1 MRVGWRGKA
10 VELKEWMAAERPV
23 QAERTAMVGGRAW
36 VALLL
41 ALSLAWASAGCSS
54 ADAVKAATEVHA
66 YLPVVS
72 GLAQD
77 AMAIAAGL
85 DPQNVQLIQQVSL
98 KVQGDLAE
106 LESLSGAY
114 VANPTA
120 DGWTRVLAVV
130 DQMVND
136 SDNGLLSALAIKD
149 PKSQMEAK
157 VALSALD
164 AAIHV
169 LDGYLASAK
178 TPAQVQASAAARA
191 VKVSAVSRMWSE
203 RDRERVESALGKR
216 VDVMVEAASEAGY

>member
-1 MRVGWRGKA
+1 MRVAWRGKA
-10 VELKEWMAAERPV
+10 VEMTEWVARAERP
-23 QAERTAMVGGRAW
+23 AMVDGRAW
-36 VALLL
+36 MALVL

-66 YLPVVS
+66 YLPVVR

-77 AMAIAAGL
+77 AMAIAEGL
-85 DPQNVQLIQQVSL
+85 DPANAAVIGQVSL

-136 SDNGLLSALAIKD
+136 ADNGLLSALAIKD
-149 PKSQMEAK
+149 PTSRAEAK

-178 TPAQVQASAAARA
+178 TPAQVQASAAART
-191 VKVSAVSRMWSE
+191 VKVSAVSRMWNES
-203 RDRERVESALGKR
+203 DRERVEAALGKR
-216 VDVMVEAASEAGY
+216 FDVMVEAASEAGY